1 MNWITAGFLMFFCS
15 VVQYLLVRRAVL
27 LKTPSQFTNLAMF
40 LVPLGVY
47 GLWAYATG
55 VSLSVSPYQFLILA
69 VLAFF
74 FSYLGNVFS
83 LKSIEYAPNPGYSLV
98 LSKSYVVFTTL
109 AAIPLF
115 GSSLTPKAAAA
126 ILLIVACS
134 ALISIDRKK
143 DVQPS
148 HVRPSWLPLAFGA
161 FFCWG
166 MLSITSK
173 YLLTIGVN
181 VFARLIYSMAMVN
194 LLIAGEMVMKKVRVK
209 MLTAPQS
216 VNLLIIGIMSA
227 GFNYGMQQGFVT
239 APNIGY
245 INAMNASSIGLV
257 VVGSA
262 IFFRDD
268 LSLRKLIGVAGVI
281 AGLILLVL

>member
-1 MNWITAGFLMFFCS
+1 MFVCS
-15 VVQYLLVRRAVL
+15 VLQYLLVRRAVL
-27 LKTPSQFTNLAMF
+27 LKTPQQFTNLTMF
-40 LVPLGVY
+40 LIPLPVYVTWAMLQHVPLGVT
-47 GLWAYATG
+47 A
-55 VSLSVSPYQFLILA
+55 YQFFILA

-115 GSSLTPKAAAA
+115 GSTLSVKAGLA
-126 ILLIVACS
+126 ILLIVISS
-134 ALISIDRKK
+134 AMIGIDRKK
-143 DVQPS
+143 NTAQ
-148 HVRPSWLPLAFGA
+148 HVKPIWLPLSIAA

-181 VFARLIYSMAMVN
+181 VVGRLIYSMAIVN
-194 LLIAGEMVMKKVRVK
+194 VLIAGEMVWKKVRFTH
-209 MLTAPQS
+209 LSGQQII
-216 VNLLIIGIMSA
+216 NLIGIGLLSA

-245 INAMNASSIGLV
+245 INAMNASSIGFV

-262 IFFRDD
+262 LFFRDE
-268 LSLRKLIGVAGVI
+268 LKPRKLLGVMGVI
-281 AGLILLVL
+281 IGLLLLVL